1 MSKII
6 GLDAGNSAIKIA
18 TENLQSIT
26 PTFLA
31 PGVDLRSYGKREY
44 KKDQLLDVFVSSPA
58 NEISGRYFVGK
69 LAYNESK
76 ARLIERNP
84 MAQKSEDDV
93 LLIVS
98 ITSIA
103 FHLLT
108 ENPNA
113 TTEYIKLYVSM
124 PIEEYFSEKEYRKII
139 ANRFKTTHT
148 VKFLD
153 PSFNGAEIK
162 IIVENVEV
170 IPEGTGA
177 FYSFIKDED
186 SLKKN
191 RLLVDFGRFTTDVL
205 YFENG
210 EFQRTG
216 FIGIN
221 EGTATPIGEIQKYL
235 SNHYG
240 LNYSYFQIDNALRN
254 NNKKIK
260 GRGKIYDLT
269 EIADNAFKNFSF
281 LINNKIGE
289 KIRQNAIDLN
299 SADDI
304 LLVGGGAILMSNYLN
319 LESIADGLNIIFSEN
334 PIMANAIGN
343 YILGKADNNE
353 DNDESKVSDEYEITE
368 FEEIED
374 DII

>member
-44 KKDQLLDVFVSSPA
+44 KKDQLLDVFVSSPV
-58 NEISGRYFVGK
+58 NKISGRYFVGK

-98 ITSIA
+98 ITAIA

-113 TTEYIKLYVSM
+113 TTEYIKLYISM
-124 PIEEYFSEKEYRKII
+124 PIEEYFSEKGYRKIMT
-139 ANRFKTTHT
+139 NRFKTTHT

-153 PSFNGAEIK
+153 PSFNGAEVK

-177 FYSFIKDED
+177 FYSFIKDEE
-186 SLKKN
+186 SFKKN
-191 RLLVDFGRFTTDVL
+191 RLLIDFGRFTTDVL
-205 YFENG
+205 YFESG

-216 FIGIN
+216 FIGID

-235 SNHYG
+235 SSHYG

-269 EIADNAFKNFSF
+269 EISANAFKNFSF
-281 LINNKIGE
+281 LINNRIGE
-289 KIRQNAIDLN
+289 KIKQNAIDLN
-299 SADDI
+299 NADDV
-304 LLVGGGAILMSNYLN
+304 LLVGGGAMLMSSYLN
-319 LESIADGLNIIFSEN
+319 LESLVDGLNIIFSEN

-353 DNDESKVSDEYEITE
+353 SDNEDENETSDELTV
-368 FEEIED
+368 FEETED
-374 DII
+374 DIM